1 MVCVLNEPTR
11 VPRNSRVLEVWV
23 LILLAV
29 WVAVAFGCVL
39 LCVAAKRT
47 DGEIMLDLDVSTPSA
62 HALADVV
69 KLPTAS

>member
-1 MVCVLNEPTR
+1 
-11 VPRNSRVLEVWV
+11 VLEVWI

-29 WVAVAFGCVL
+29 WVVAAFGCVL

-47 DGEIMLDLDVSTPSA
+47 DGEIALDLDASTPSA
-62 HALADVV
+62 QVLADVV